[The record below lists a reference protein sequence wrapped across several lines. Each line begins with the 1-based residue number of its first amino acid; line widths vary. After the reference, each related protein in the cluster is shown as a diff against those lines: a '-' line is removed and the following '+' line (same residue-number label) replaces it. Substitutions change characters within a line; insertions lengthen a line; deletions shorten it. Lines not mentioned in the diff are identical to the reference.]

1 MYIFEILFIITLILY
16 ILFVLSVIFLEKR
29 KENSLISW
37 LLVFISFPFAG
48 FLIYLIFGRDMSK
61 KKVFKLFKNEE
72 LLMEE
77 IKTNA
82 EHLYVK
88 KKNYLHKSLK
98 ESIESLELTSRMS
111 DTGVHFENEVK
122 IFTDGEKKFK
132 QLIKDIENAENEIHI
147 LYFIYQDD
155 ELGAQIRDLLIKK
168 AKEGVTVRLLL
179 DHFGSFKVRGKYF
192 DKLKEAGGKVSF
204 SFPLSIKNLQIN
216 NRNHRK
222 IVIIDK
228 KIAYIGGFNIGDEYL
243 GKNPKRGY
251 WRDTHI
257 RIQGPG
263 IIDLQ
268 IRFFLDWR
276 NAGNQDILIDE
287 NVFLENH
294 TKGHVPI
301 QVLSSGPD
309 SQLEMIKLA
318 YIEMINNA
326 KEYIYIQTPYFVPDE
341 TFIDALR
348 LALIKGVDV
357 RIMIPNKQDHI
368 FVYWATYSFIGDLL
382 PLGLKAYTYENGF
395 LHSKTIVIDSKISSI
410 GSANFD
416 KRSFKLSFECN
427 AFIYGSKIG
436 EEMKKIFLKDLEDS
450 NQLTLEKY
458 NNRSMM
464 IRFKEPISRIIS
476 PIL

>member
-1 MYIFEILFIITLILY
+1 MDIFRILFIIMLVMY
-16 ILFVLSVIFLEKR
+16 ILFVLSFIFLEKR

-37 LLVFISFPFAG
+37 LLVFIVFPFAG

-61 KKVFKLFKNEE
+61 KKVFRLFKTEE
-72 LLMEE
+72 NLMEE
-77 IKTNA
+77 IKQKA
-82 EHLYVK
+82 EHIYYQ
-88 KKNYLHKSLK
+88 KKNNLYKALK
-98 ESIESLELTSRMS
+98 ESIESMELTSKMS
-111 DTGVHFENEVK
+111 DTGVHFNNKVK
-122 IFTDGEKKFK
+122 IFTDGKEKFEK
-132 QLIKDIENAENEIHI
+132 LIQDIQGADTEIHI
-147 LYFIYQDD
+147 LYFIYKKDH
-155 ELGAQIRDLLIKK
+155 LGNQIRDLLIKK
-168 AKEGVTVRLLL
+168 AKQGVKVRLLL
-179 DHFGSFKVRGKYF
+179 DHFGSFSLGGKYF
-192 DKLKEAGGKVSF
+192 KELKEAGGKVSF
-204 SFPLSIKNLQIN
+204 SFPLSLRNFQLN

-222 IVIIDK
+222 IVIIDR

-243 GKNPKRGY
+243 GNNVNTGY

-268 IRFFLDWR
+268 VRFFLDWR
-276 NAGNQDILIDE
+276 NAGNKDIVIDE
-287 NVFLENH
+287 NVFPENH
-294 TKGHVPI
+294 VRGSVPL

-309 SQLEMIKLA
+309 SQLETIKLA

-341 TFIDALR
+341 TFVDALR
-348 LALIKGVDV
+348 IALLKGVDV

-368 FVYWATYSFIGDLL
+368 FVYWATYSYVGDLL

-395 LHSKTIVIDSKISSI
+395 LHAKTIVVDSKIASV

-427 AFIYGSKIG
+427 AFLYGSKIG
-436 EEMKKIFLKDLEDS
+436 EEMKEIFMNDLKYCK
-450 NQLTLEKY
+450 QLTIERY
-458 NNRSMM
+458 NKRSLS
-464 IRFKEPISRIIS
+464 IRIKEPISRIIS